1 MSVSIVSKVSSAIST
16 AQKMDSVSAIAKKD
30 WAYSR
35 VELYL
40 DNVILSDDKISPS
53 PSEKDGLDSMS
64 EYDLRYIGCELIQT
78 AGILLKL
85 PQVSIPSSIYLDLI
99 FSTVERQSSELVLL
113 CREMET

>member
-1 MSVSIVSKVSSAIST
+1 MSASIIST
-16 AQKMDSVSAIAKKD
+16 GTTTLTVSQKMDSVALVSKKD
-30 WAYSR
+30 WGYSR

-40 DNVILSDDKISPS
+40 DNVILTNDKISPS

-85 PQVSIPSSIYLDLI
+85 PQVRKESHAFKTIDY
-99 FSTVERQSSELVLL
+99 
-113 CREMET
+113 